1 MLAGIDESV
10 MCPAVSH
17 MTRVYFHIGAL
28 SCITSDFL
36 AVKVSELTTDH
47 SPLSNTEVW
56 NAESFSFM
64 SVIQGGGRAS
74 GTPSQWLLGMV

>member
-1 MLAGIDESV
+1 MLASIAESV

-17 MTRVYFHIGAL
+17 MARVYFHIGAL
-28 SCITSDFL
+28 SCITFDFL
-36 AVKVSELTTDH
+36 AVKLSELKTGH

-64 SVIQGGGRAS
+64 SLI
-74 GTPSQWLLGMV
+74 